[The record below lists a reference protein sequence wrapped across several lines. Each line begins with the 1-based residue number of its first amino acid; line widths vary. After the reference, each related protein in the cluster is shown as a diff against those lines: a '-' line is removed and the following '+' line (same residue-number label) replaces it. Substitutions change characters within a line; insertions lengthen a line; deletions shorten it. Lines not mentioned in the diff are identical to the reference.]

1 MFLVLVI
8 VIGLQGFNCVN
19 RVAYILQESTNLGLG
34 NNQARIDLKAC
45 RLSPLKLGKN
55 HRKPQQESRRCWMYM
70 PTWSFPNALYSGID
84 KEEEGMSYQVFSHE
98 TYILLSS
105 PFIIILTKISI
116 DFQFHYCDIK
126 TTANILCLFHLF

>member
-1 MFLVLVI
+1 M
-8 VIGLQGFNCVN
+8 
-19 RVAYILQESTNLGLG
+19 A
-34 NNQARIDLKAC
+34 
-45 RLSPLKLGKN
+45 
-55 HRKPQQESRRCWMYM
+55 
-70 PTWSFPNALYSGID
+70 TWSFPNALYSGID

-126 TTANILCLFHLF
+126 TTANILHVYFIYFSFIKTYHKAKMTITPEMLGHL